1 MDITTRHVM
10 QSEFLELKNHTGAIA
25 LTVAEEAELFR
36 WFMANRQRMVLK
48 VACER
53 CDEQAEYHAYCDRK
67 VENG

>member
-1 MDITTRHVM
+1 MEISTRHGL
-10 QSEFLELKNHTGAIA
+10 LELKTHTGGVA
-25 LTVAEEAELFR
+25 LTPTEEKQMFK

-53 CDEQAEYHAYCDRK
+53 CDEQQEYHAYCDRK

>member
-1 MDITTRHVM
+1 MHIDTSGGILRLDNDTGSIT
-10 QSEFLELKNHTGAIA
+10 LKPH
-25 LTVAEEAELFR
+25 EEEQVFK

-53 CDEQAEYHAYCDRK
+53 CDEQAEYHAYCDRP